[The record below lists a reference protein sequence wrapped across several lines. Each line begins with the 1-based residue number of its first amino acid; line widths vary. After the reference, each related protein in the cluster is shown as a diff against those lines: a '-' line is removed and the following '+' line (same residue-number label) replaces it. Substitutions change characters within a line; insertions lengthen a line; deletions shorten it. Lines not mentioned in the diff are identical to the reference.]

1 MQIRSAELLAKS
13 TALVEHHGVSSHRTA
28 ETCPAK
34 KVLLI
39 MNVLA
44 RINSAL
50 LYPFARVIV
59 GAQSNVQRIKT
70 MNKKHKVIFEAPYA
84 GQPIMLLALYQKG
97 RLRPDLIRLV
107 QAARQQGIY
116 VLGVNTL
123 KVKAPEELEGVFD
136 CYIERPNFG
145 RDFGSYKTGFLH
157 FFARKW
163 EQTCPRLL
171 MLNDSVY
178 YSTRGLDKFLTD
190 MITSETEVLGST
202 ENYEIEY
209 HLGSF
214 AIAMAQSVL
223 KSERFRKYWKSYRLT
238 DVRPLVIIRGEM
250 KLSRVLKRCVST
262 PSQFK
267 ALYSSVRFLEM
278 IKECPEL
285 QNTMIIDS
293 RTSTL
298 VDWPR
303 FGVKA
308 INKLLADRFI
318 TRRYILDDELDVS
331 VEADIKDLNE
341 DILIAGR
348 DDFANYLLRNVKNKS
363 AAFDDILNET
373 FAAVAS
379 ETFMLGSQIHQNA
392 AVLLEIGLPIIKL
405 DGLYRGMFNNYDILR
420 LQNKLQ
426 ETEAR
431 ELSALLLDRPF
442 GGQMLIGWKR
452 SAFMKGLI

>member
-1 MQIRSAELLAKS
+1 MALNGADRLNAALFRAIERGYVILLESAS
-13 TALVEHHGVSSHRTA
+13 Q
-28 ETCPAK
+28 
-34 KVLLI
+34 

-44 RINSAL
+44 RLNSFL

-59 GAQSNVQRIKT
+59 GAQSELQRFKT
-70 MNKKHKVIFEAPYA
+70 MNQKQKILIETPYA

-97 RLRPDLIRLV
+97 RLRPDLIRLL

-123 KVKAPEELEGVFD
+123 KIKAPQELEGLMD

-157 FFARKW
+157 VFDRNW
-163 EQTCPRLL
+163 EKTCPRLL

-190 MITSETEVLGST
+190 MITSETEVLGAT

-214 AIAMAQSVL
+214 TIAMAQSVL
-223 KSERFRKYWKSYRLT
+223 QAERFRKYWRAYKLT

-250 KLSRVLKRCVST
+250 RLSKTLKRCVSMM
-262 PSQFK
+262 SQFK
-267 ALYSSVRFLEM
+267 ALYSSDRFLNEVKSSHALQDLV
-278 IKECPEL
+278 IK
-285 QNTMIIDS
+285 DS
-293 RTSTL
+293 RTGSSTPA
-298 VDWPR
+298 PR
-303 FGVKA
+303 FSAEAVV
-308 INKLLADRFI
+308 KLLSGRFI
-318 TRRYILDDELDVS
+318 ARRYSLES
-331 VEADIKDLNE
+331 KVEVAIDAPLKELNE
-341 DILIAGR
+341 EILITGR
-348 DDFANYLLRNVKNKS
+348 DDFARYLLRNTDATS
-363 AAFDDILNET
+363 DTFDEILNESL
-373 FAAVAS
+373 AAVAS

-405 DGLYRGMFNNYDILR
+405 DGLYRGMFNNYDIMR
-420 LQNKLQ
+420 LQKKLT

-431 ELSALLLDRPF
+431 ELSALLMDRPY
-442 GGQMLIGWKR
+442 GGQMLVGWKR